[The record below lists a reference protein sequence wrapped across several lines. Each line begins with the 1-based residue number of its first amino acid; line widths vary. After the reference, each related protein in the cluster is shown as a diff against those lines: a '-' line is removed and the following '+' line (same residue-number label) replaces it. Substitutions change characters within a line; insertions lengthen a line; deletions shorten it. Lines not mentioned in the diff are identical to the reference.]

1 MFEALISFV
10 FTVILRILVWI
21 VAVPLGCLLMTPIV
35 LVRAGSGSG
44 SYREKVA
51 SGYKKILLWFLDSF
65 LNQSD

>member
-1 MFEALISFV
+1 MFEAFFGFV
-10 FTVILRILVWI
+10 FTVIVRILVWI
-21 VAVPLGCLLMTPIV
+21 VAVPLGCLVMTPVV
-35 LVRAGSGSG
+35 LVRARSGGG